1 MSLDLTVIKL
11 VLKLLKSNILHTK
24 KLNLIP
30 LRFKHKH
37 DPDHRHGVFKSRG
50 YMILSKSLIRYIFVV

>member
-1 MSLDLTVIKL
+1 MVVKL

-24 KLNLIP
+24 KLNLIS
-30 LRFKHKH
+30 LRFKRKH

-50 YMILSKSLIRYIFVV
+50 YMISSKSLIRHIFALR